1 MLDNPDYA
9 SEFDYSPYIQID
21 ENGDRRWSDFY
32 LLTFAWRHSDNIY
45 QENPQQN
52 EGAMYCAI
60 FSGSDKTVV
69 SVGTGS
75 MEYHPGTYRLEMFT
89 ISVRRAQRGAVM
101 PYIFFAIP
109 KSERRYNNDPEFRK
123 FKRQLYHASLAAVF
137 SSVKAAMSKP
147 VVRRCPDGHYRRVI
161 FDFGPISAD
170 YPEQVLLAGTVQGWC
185 AKCTALPDDLDAC
198 ASTLPRSQQY
208 NEELISIFDG
218 GTLWDEYGIDND
230 IVPFTNDFPRA
241 DIHEL
246 LSPDLLHQIIKGS
259 FKDHLVTWVGQYL
272 ELTHGKAEANIIM
285 DDIDRRI
292 AAVPTFPGLRRFPD
306 GRRFKQWTG
315 DDSKAL
321 MKVYLPAL
329 RGYVPSEILKTFSS
343 FLDFCYLVRR
353 ASFTPE
359 TLDRLD
365 ELLSKFHHYREIFR
379 TSGVRPKGFS
389 LPRQHSLTHYRALIQ
404 EFGALYGVCSSIT
417 ESRHITAVKRPWRC
431 SNRYNALGQML
442 VTNQRLDKLA
452 ALRTMFVDKGM
463 LLPSHDT
470 KTSVAIDGSDDED
483 DDGGAI
489 DEVVT
494 GSVVLARRPAQ
505 GYESDLSGLADQL
518 DQPDLPLLVRRYL
531 FDQLHPESPYGAEA
545 LPVHAL
551 PIVRGMIS
559 VFHSALA
566 TFYAP
571 SDKSGHRGM
580 YRERIRSN
588 PNWHNTG
595 PRRDCVLVV
604 EDENKVGFSGM
615 SVVRVELFFSFKYND
630 TSYPCALVHWFNKAM
645 RHPDPDTGLWIVK
658 PDLRG
663 RQELPYLSVV
673 HIDCILRAAHLIPVF
688 GRKPVP
694 KPFLHTHSLDA
705 FTAFF
710 VNKYIDHHA
719 HELFTL

>member
-1 MLDNPDYA
+1 
-9 SEFDYSPYIQID
+9 
-21 ENGDRRWSDFY
+21 
-32 LLTFAWRHSDNIY
+32 
-45 QENPQQN
+45 
-52 EGAMYCAI
+52 
-60 FSGSDKTVV
+60 
-69 SVGTGS
+69 
-75 MEYHPGTYRLEMFT
+75 
-89 ISVRRAQRGAVM
+89 
-101 PYIFFAIP
+101 
-109 KSERRYNNDPEFRK
+109 
-123 FKRQLYHASLAAVF
+123 
-137 SSVKAAMSKP
+137 
-147 VVRRCPDGHYRRVI
+147 
-161 FDFGPISAD
+161 
-170 YPEQVLLAGTVQGWC
+170 
-185 AKCTALPDDLDAC
+185 
-198 ASTLPRSQQY
+198 
-208 NEELISIFDG
+208 
-218 GTLWDEYGIDND
+218 
-230 IVPFTNDFPRA
+230 
-241 DIHEL
+241 
-246 LSPDLLHQIIKGS
+246 
-259 FKDHLVTWVGQYL
+259 
-272 ELTHGKAEANIIM
+272 
-285 DDIDRRI
+285 
-292 AAVPTFPGLRRFPD
+292 
-306 GRRFKQWTG
+306 
-315 DDSKAL
+315 
-321 MKVYLPAL
+321 
-329 RGYVPSEILKTFSS
+329 
-343 FLDFCYLVRR
+343 
-353 ASFTPE
+353 
-359 TLDRLD
+359 
-365 ELLSKFHHYREIFR
+365 
-379 TSGVRPKGFS
+379 
-389 LPRQHSLTHYRALIQ
+389 
-404 EFGALYGVCSSIT
+404 
-417 ESRHITAVKRPWRC
+417 
-431 SNRYNALGQML
+431 ML

-463 LLPSHDT
+463 LPPSHDT

-531 FDQLHPESPYGAEA
+531 FDQLHPESPYEAEA

-551 PIVRGMIS
+551 PIVRGTIS

-694 KPFLHTHSLDA
+694 KPFSHTHSLDA